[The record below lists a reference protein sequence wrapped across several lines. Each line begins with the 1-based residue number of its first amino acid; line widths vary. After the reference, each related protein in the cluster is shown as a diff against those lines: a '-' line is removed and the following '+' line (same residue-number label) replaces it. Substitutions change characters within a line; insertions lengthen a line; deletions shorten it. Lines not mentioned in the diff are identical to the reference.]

1 MENLLPSI
9 LRHENISRIA
19 DGGVYITDRRALP
32 FEKKEV
38 FCPSWRECVSAIKE
52 MVTQGGGPLEV
63 ALNAVLITSKTHPD
77 ELEHAV
83 RALSEARPTNTTM
96 KREITGILKR
106 YRAGEDMKTLVGEV
120 FLRYDRAYDAMSDI
134 GESLIRDGDGILTR
148 CFPEHSF
155 MLSVAKAIRNGKRIR
170 VYVPETRPYLQG
182 AHLTE
187 PCLREIGAE
196 CYLIT
201 DAMNAHFMQ
210 SGDISLYMTASD
222 LAFSNALVVNKTGTL
237 SDAILSR
244 HFGIPYYAFSVNP
257 SLDDE
262 IPVIEYREGED
273 LKHVGGCAIAAPE
286 AKALYPCF
294 DVISPDFVSGVVHPE
309 GIYEGNNRWNR
320 HR

>member
-1 MENLLPSI
+1 M
-9 LRHENISRIA
+9 
-19 DGGVYITDRRALP
+19 
-32 FEKKEV
+32 
-38 FCPSWRECVSAIKE
+38 
-52 MVTQGGGPLEV
+52 TQGGGPLEV
-63 ALNAVLITSKTHPD
+63 ALNAVLITSETHPD
-77 ELEHAV
+77 ELERAAG
-83 RALSEARPTNTTM
+83 ALSEARPTNTTM

-134 GESLIRDGDGILTR
+134 GESLIRDGDGILTH

-187 PCLREIGAE
+187 PCLREIGVE

-201 DAMNAHFMQ
+201 DAMNAHFMAE
-210 SGDISLYMTASD
+210 GRIAKVMTASD
-222 LAFSNALVVNKTGTL
+222 LAL
-237 SDAILSR
+237 SDRTS
-244 HFGIPYYAFSVNP
+244 P
-257 SLDDE
+257 DDE